1 MLEIPG
7 KGRCYVYLAKY
18 TYDPFSQSPNDN
30 PEAEVSLAAGDY
42 VLVWGNMDEVITFCH
57 RWFFM
62 LQVFYKFSLFLLY
75 GQDGFYEGELLDGRK
90 GLVPSNFIQRLQG
103 EDLVEFHRAA
113 VLGLQIC
120 GDDSST
126 TSLPRDLLGVS
137 PNHPSHLRA
146 GQHAAHQLAS
156 HPSQHQQPLH
166 HPPLAANEPIDQ
178 GQ

>member
-1 MLEIPG
+1 MLRLPG
-7 KGRCYVYLAKY
+7 QVHVRSVLSIAQRQSRSGSVAGGRRLRPRVG
-18 TYDPFSQSPNDN
+18 QHGRGNN
-30 PEAEVSLAAGDY
+30 
-42 VLVWGNMDEVITFCH
+42 VLPP
-57 RWFFM
+57 
-62 LQVFYKFSLFLLY
+62 LVFYASSVLQIFSFFFLLY

-156 HPSQHQQPLH
+156 HPSKHQQPLH
-166 HPPLAANEPIDQ
+166 HPLLAANEPIDQ

>member
-62 LQVFYKFSLFLLY
+62 LQVFYKFSLFFALWTGWVLR
-75 GQDGFYEGELLDGRK
+75 GRIAGRPEGF
-90 GLVPSNFIQRLQG
+90 STFQ
-103 EDLVEFHRAA
+103 FHPTAA
-113 VLGLQIC
+113 
-120 GDDSST
+120 
-126 TSLPRDLLGVS
+126 R
-137 PNHPSHLRA
+137 
-146 GQHAAHQLAS
+146 
-156 HPSQHQQPLH
+156 
-166 HPPLAANEPIDQ
+166 
-178 GQ
+178 